1 MKFWNFNLHFFNR
14 IFNKHLI
21 QKSNRKSKT
30 LQKKRKSSLQY
41 FPEHRVLVTI
51 NFLVFTIDFK
61 SKQNMYADFLLLILD
76 LKRCFGFDFGLPPFG
91 VTICALKKAFAL
103 KNAPAPPLLGQ
114 DPYFNPTF
122 LYTNLIPCLFAC
134 FF

>member
-1 MKFWNFNLHFFNR
+1 
-14 IFNKHLI
+14 
-21 QKSNRKSKT
+21 
-30 LQKKRKSSLQY
+30 
-41 FPEHRVLVTI
+41 
-51 NFLVFTIDFK
+51 
-61 SKQNMYADFLLLILD
+61 MYADFLLLILD

-114 DPYFNPTF
+114 DPYFKPNI
-122 LYTNLIPCLFAC
+122 LIYKFDTLFVCLFAC